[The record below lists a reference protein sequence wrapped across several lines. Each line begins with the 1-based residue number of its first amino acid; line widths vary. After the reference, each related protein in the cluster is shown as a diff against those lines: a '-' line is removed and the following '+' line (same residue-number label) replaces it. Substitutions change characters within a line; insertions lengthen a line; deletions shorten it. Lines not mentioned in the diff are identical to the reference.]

1 MTLIQ
6 EPITQA
12 KDPVCGMTVIPEKS
26 AGSLEHENATYY
38 FCGLG
43 CVRKFEADPDRYLHP
58 ELAPPPAMAAEYTC
72 PMHPEIVSAKP
83 GPCPICGMALEPKAL
98 SASAE
103 PNHELI
109 DMQRRFLIAAVLT
122 IPVLVGWAAAIFAT
136 PVVFW
141 AGWPIWQRAW
151 SSLRTRHLN
160 MFTLIAMG
168 AGAAYFYSLFG
179 SISYF
184 EPAAVIVTLVLLGQV
199 LELRAR
205 AQTTEA
211 LRSLLNLTPKTA
223 RVVRKNGNEEDI
235 PLENVRRGA
244 ILRVRPGETVP
255 VDGTVTEGRSS
266 VDESLITGE
275 SIPVEKGE
283 SSKLTG
289 GTMNGSGT
297 LLMQAERVGSETV
310 LARIVQ
316 LVGEAQRTKAP
327 LQRLADRVAS
337 WFVPAVIAIAAIT
350 FVVWYF
356 ISPTHAVVNAVSV
369 LIIACPCALGLATPM
384 SILVATGRG
393 ASEGLLIRNAE
404 ALESFAYAN
413 TLVLDKTGTVTQGK
427 PEVTNHPP
435 DEVLGLAASLEQA
448 SEHPL
453 AAAIVREAARRNLKL
468 TKPEQF
474 VSHPGQGVTG
484 IVDGRNVVV
493 APAHGRFSETTI
505 SVTIDGSEPSL
516 ITAADPIRPDSAAA
530 IAQLKSQGLAIYLLT
545 GDNQGAA
552 ESIAQQAGITN
563 IESQATPAR
572 KHAFILELQSKNHK
586 VAMAGDGVNDAP
598 ALAQA
603 NISIAMGTGSD
614 IAIETASITLLSGGL
629 TAIVRAR
636 SLSKATV
643 ANIKQNLWFAFLY
656 NVLGVPIAAGVLY
669 PVFGILLSPMI
680 ASAAMTLSSVS
691 VIANAL
697 RLRKVDLRGNL

>member
-1 MTLIQ
+1 
-6 EPITQA
+6 
-12 KDPVCGMTVIPEKS
+12 
-26 AGSLEHENATYY
+26 
-38 FCGLG
+38 
-43 CVRKFEADPDRYLHP
+43 
-58 ELAPPPAMAAEYTC
+58 
-72 PMHPEIVSAKP
+72 MHPEIVSAKP

-98 SASAE
+98 SATAE

-109 DMQRRFLIAAVLT
+109 DMQRRFVIAAVLT
-122 IPVLVGWAAAIFAT
+122 IPVLIGWHAAIFAT
-136 PVVFW
+136 PVVFL

-151 SSLRTRHLN
+151 SSLRTRNLN

-179 SISYF
+179 SASYF
-184 EPAAVIVTLVLLGQV
+184 EPAAAIITLVLLGQV

-211 LRSLLNLTPKTA
+211 LRSLLKLTPKTA
-223 RVVRKNGNEEDI
+223 RIVRKNGIEEDI

-244 ILRVRPGETVP
+244 ILRVRPGESVP
-255 VDGTVTEGRSS
+255 VDGVVIEGQSS

-275 SIPVEKGE
+275 SLPVEKGE
-283 SSKLTG
+283 SSNLTG
-289 GTMNGSGT
+289 GTMNGTGT
-297 LLMQAERVGSETV
+297 LLMRAERVGSETV

-337 WFVPAVIAIAAIT
+337 WFVPAVIAAAAVT
-350 FVVWYF
+350 FGIWYF
-356 ISPTHAVVNAVSV
+356 VSPTHAVVNAVAV

-393 ASEGLLIRNAE
+393 AGEGLLIRNAE
-404 ALESFAYAN
+404 ALESFAYAD
-413 TLVLDKTGTVTQGK
+413 TLVLDKTGTVTMGK
-427 PEVTNHPP
+427 PEVTNNPP
-435 DEVLGLAASLEQA
+435 DEVLRLAASLEQA

-453 AAAIVREAARRNLKL
+453 AAAIVREAAKRNLKV
-468 TKPEQF
+468 TKPANFASEPGKG
-474 VSHPGQGVTG
+474 VSGEVEGYK
-484 IVDGRNVVV
+484 VVV
-493 APAHGRFSETTI
+493 APAHGRFSETTM
-505 SVTIDGSEPSL
+505 SVKIDGNEAAQ
-516 ITAADPIRPDSAAA
+516 INAADQIRPDSAAA
-530 IAQLKSQGLAIYLLT
+530 IAQLRAEGLEVYLLT

-552 ESIAQQAGITN
+552 ESIAKQAGIAN

-572 KHAFILELQSKNHK
+572 KHAFIRELQSKNHK

-603 NISIAMGTGSD
+603 NVGIAMGTGSD
-614 IAIETASITLLSGGL
+614 AAIATASITLLSGGL
-629 TAIVRAR
+629 TALVRAR
-636 SLSKATV
+636 KLSTATV

-669 PVFGILLSPMI
+669 PFFGILLSPMI

-697 RLRKVDLRGNL
+697 RLRRVNLRGTL